1 MTSNE
6 KTRFTVR
13 NRLADHFDE
22 GFADD
27 LMSLVPPFDIS
38 ELATRAEMHA
48 EFGNVRAEMALGFAG
63 VDAEFGNVRAEMA
76 LGFARVDAEFGNVRA
91 EMALGFAGVDA
102 EFGSLRAEM
111 ALGFARVDTR
121 FAELCS
127 EMHQNLRNSN
137 MAMMSLMVALHGLLF
152 AALKIWP

>member
-1 MTSNE
+1 MASNE
-6 KTRFTVR
+6 KTRFTIR

-27 LMSLVPPFDIS
+27 LMSLVPPFDVS

-48 EFGNVRAEMALGFAG
+48 EFGSVRAEMA
-63 VDAEFGNVRAEMA
+63 V
-76 LGFARVDAEFGNVRA
+76 
-91 EMALGFAGVDA
+91 GFAGVDA

-111 ALGFARVDTR
+111 ALGFARVDTK
-121 FAELCS
+121 FAELRS

>member
-6 KTRFTVR
+6 KTRFTIR

-48 EFGNVRAEMALGFAG
+48 EFGSVRAEMALGFAG
-63 VDAEFGNVRAEMA
+63 VDAEFGS
-76 LGFARVDAEFGNVRA
+76 VRA
-91 EMALGFAGVDA
+91 EMALGFAGVDAEFGSVRAEMHA

-111 ALGFARVDTR
+111 ALGFARVDTK
-121 FAELCS
+121 FAELRS

>member
-1 MTSNE
+1 MTSDE
-6 KTRFTVR
+6 KARFTVR

-22 GFADD
+22 CFADD
-27 LMSLVPPFDIS
+27 LMSLVPPFDVS

-48 EFGNVRAEMALGFAG
+48 GFGS
-63 VDAEFGNVRAEMA
+63 
-76 LGFARVDAEFGNVRA
+76 VRA

-102 EFGSLRAEM
+102 EFGSVRAEM
-111 ALGFARVDTR
+111 ALGFARVDTK

>member
-27 LMSLVPPFDIS
+27 LMSLVPPFDVS

-48 EFGNVRAEMALGFAG
+48 EFGSL
-63 VDAEFGNVRAEMA
+63 
-76 LGFARVDAEFGNVRA
+76 RA

-111 ALGFARVDTR
+111 ALGFARVDTK
-121 FAELCS
+121 FAELRS

>member
-6 KTRFTVR
+6 KTRFTIR

-48 EFGNVRAEMALGFAG
+48 EFGSVRAEMH
-63 VDAEFGNVRAEMA
+63 AEFGS
-76 LGFARVDAEFGNVRA
+76 VRA

-111 ALGFARVDTR
+111 ALGFARVDTK
-121 FAELCS
+121 FAELRS

>member
-1 MTSNE
+1 MTGNE
-6 KTRFTVR
+6 KTRFTIR

-27 LMSLVPPFDIS
+27 LMSLVPPFDVS
-38 ELATRAEMHA
+38 ELATRAEMA
-48 EFGNVRAEMALGFAG
+48 LGFARVDTEFGSVRAEMALGFAG
-63 VDAEFGNVRAEMA
+63 VDTEC
-76 LGFARVDAEFGNVRA
+76 
-91 EMALGFAGVDA
+91 
-102 EFGSLRAEM
+102 GSLRADI
-111 ALGFARVDTR
+111 ALGFARVDTK
-121 FAELCS
+121 FAELRS

>member
-6 KTRFTVR
+6 KTRFTIR

-48 EFGNVRAEMALGFAG
+48 EFGS
-63 VDAEFGNVRAEMA
+63 VRAEMA
-76 LGFARVDAEFGNVRA
+76 LGFAR
-91 EMALGFAGVDA
+91 VDA

-111 ALGFARVDTR
+111 ALGFARVDTK
-121 FAELCS
+121 FAELRS

>member
-6 KTRFTVR
+6 KTRFTIR

-27 LMSLVPPFDIS
+27 LMSLVPPFDVS

-48 EFGNVRAEMALGFAG
+48 EFGS
-63 VDAEFGNVRAEMA
+63 VRAEMA
-76 LGFARVDAEFGNVRA
+76 LGFARVDAEFGSVRA
-91 EMALGFAGVDA
+91 EMALGFARVDA
-102 EFGSLRAEM
+102 EFGSVRAEM
-111 ALGFARVDTR
+111 ALGFARVDTK
-121 FAELCS
+121 FAELRS

>member
-1 MTSNE
+1 MTSDE

-27 LMSLVPPFDIS
+27 LMSLVPPFDVS

-48 EFGNVRAEMALGFAG
+48 EFGSLRAEMALGFAG
-63 VDAEFGNVRAEMA
+63 VHAEFGS
-76 LGFARVDAEFGNVRA
+76 VRA

-111 ALGFARVDTR
+111 ALGFARVDTK
-121 FAELCS
+121 FAELRS

>member
-6 KTRFTVR
+6 KTRFTIR

-27 LMSLVPPFDIS
+27 LMSLVPPFDVS

-48 EFGNVRAEMALGFAG
+48 EFGSVRAEMALGFAG
-63 VDAEFGNVRAEMA
+63 VDAEFGS
-76 LGFARVDAEFGNVRA
+76 LRA

-111 ALGFARVDTR
+111 ALGFARVDTK
-121 FAELCS
+121 FAELRS

>member
-1 MTSNE
+1 MASNE

-27 LMSLVPPFDIS
+27 LMSLVPPFDVS

-48 EFGNVRAEMALGFAG
+48 EFGS
-63 VDAEFGNVRAEMA
+63 
-76 LGFARVDAEFGNVRA
+76 VRA

-102 EFGSLRAEM
+102 EFGSVRAEM
-111 ALGFARVDTR
+111 ALGFARVDTK
-121 FAELCS
+121 FAELRS

>member
-1 MTSNE
+1 MTSDE

-27 LMSLVPPFDIS
+27 LMSLVPPFDVS

-48 EFGNVRAEMALGFAG
+48 EFGSLRAEMALGFAG
-63 VDAEFGNVRAEMA
+63 VDAEFGSVRAEMA
-76 LGFARVDAEFGNVRA
+76 LGFAR
-91 EMALGFAGVDA
+91 VDA

-111 ALGFARVDTR
+111 ALGFARVDTK
-121 FAELCS
+121 FAELRS

>member
-27 LMSLVPPFDIS
+27 LMSLVPPFDVS

-48 EFGNVRAEMALGFAG
+48 EFGS
-63 VDAEFGNVRAEMA
+63 
-76 LGFARVDAEFGNVRA
+76 VRA

-111 ALGFARVDTR
+111 ALGFARVDTK
-121 FAELCS
+121 FAELRS

>member
-6 KTRFTVR
+6 KTRFTIR

-48 EFGNVRAEMALGFAG
+48 EFG
-63 VDAEFGNVRAEMA
+63 
-76 LGFARVDAEFGNVRA
+76 
-91 EMALGFAGVDA
+91 
-102 EFGSLRAEM
+102 SLRAEM
-111 ALGFARVDTR
+111 AMENVEPMSTTKTIDCSLRPNQSTAIGSQQMLGND
-121 FAELCS
+121 
-127 EMHQNLRNSN
+127 
-137 MAMMSLMVALHGLLF
+137 
-152 AALKIWP
+152 

>member
-1 MTSNE
+1 MTSDE
-6 KTRFTVR
+6 KTRFTIR

-48 EFGNVRAEMALGFAG
+48 EFGSVRAEMH
-63 VDAEFGNVRAEMA
+63 AEFGSVRAEMHAEFGSVRAEMA
-76 LGFARVDAEFGNVRA
+76 LGFARVD
-91 EMALGFAGVDA
+91 
-102 EFGSLRAEM
+102 
-111 ALGFARVDTR
+111 TK
-121 FAELCS
+121 FAELRS

>member
-27 LMSLVPPFDIS
+27 LMSLVPPFDVS

-48 EFGNVRAEMALGFAG
+48 EFGS
-63 VDAEFGNVRAEMA
+63 VRAEMA
-76 LGFARVDAEFGNVRA
+76 LGFAR
-91 EMALGFAGVDA
+91 VDA

-111 ALGFARVDTR
+111 ALGFARVDTK
-121 FAELCS
+121 FAELRS

>member
-6 KTRFTVR
+6 KTRFTIR

-48 EFGNVRAEMALGFAG
+48 EFGS
-63 VDAEFGNVRAEMA
+63 VRAEMA
-76 LGFARVDAEFGNVRA
+76 LGFARVDAEFGSVRA
-91 EMALGFAGVDA
+91 EMHA
-102 EFGSLRAEM
+102 EFGSVRGEM

-121 FAELCS
+121 FAELRS
-127 EMHQNLRNSN
+127 EIHQNLRNSN

-152 AALKIWP
+152 AALRIWP

>member
-1 MTSNE
+1 MTSDE

-27 LMSLVPPFDIS
+27 LMSLVPPFDVS

-48 EFGNVRAEMALGFAG
+48 GFGS
-63 VDAEFGNVRAEMA
+63 VRAEMA
-76 LGFARVDAEFGNVRA
+76 LGFARVDAEFGSLRA
-91 EMALGFAGVDA
+91 EMALGFAGVD
-102 EFGSLRAEM
+102 
-111 ALGFARVDTR
+111 TK
-121 FAELCS
+121 FAELRS

>member
-27 LMSLVPPFDIS
+27 LMSLVPPFDVS

-48 EFGNVRAEMALGFAG
+48 EFGS
-63 VDAEFGNVRAEMA
+63 
-76 LGFARVDAEFGNVRA
+76 VRA

-111 ALGFARVDTR
+111 ALGFARVDTK

>member
-6 KTRFTVR
+6 KTRFTIR

-27 LMSLVPPFDIS
+27 LMSLVPPFDVS

-48 EFGNVRAEMALGFAG
+48 EFGSLRAEMALGFAG
-63 VDAEFGNVRAEMA
+63 VDAEFGS
-76 LGFARVDAEFGNVRA
+76 VRA

-111 ALGFARVDTR
+111 ALGFARVDTK
-121 FAELCS
+121 FAELRS

>member
-1 MTSNE
+1 MTSDE

-48 EFGNVRAEMALGFAG
+48 EFGSVRAEMH
-63 VDAEFGNVRAEMA
+63 AEFGSVRAEMH
-76 LGFARVDAEFGNVRA
+76 
-91 EMALGFAGVDA
+91 A
-102 EFGSLRAEM
+102 EFGSVRGEM
-111 ALGFARVDTR
+111 ALGFARVDTK
-121 FAELCS
+121 FAELRS

>member
-1 MTSNE
+1 MTGNE
-6 KTRFTVR
+6 KTRFTIR

-27 LMSLVPPFDIS
+27 LMSLVPPFDVS
-38 ELATRAEMHA
+38 ELATRAEMA
-48 EFGNVRAEMALGFAG
+48 LGFARVDTEFGSVRAEMALGFAG
-63 VDAEFGNVRAEMA
+63 VDV
-76 LGFARVDAEFGNVRA
+76 
-91 EMALGFAGVDA
+91 

-111 ALGFARVDTR
+111 ALGFARVDTK
-121 FAELCS
+121 FAELRS

>member
-27 LMSLVPPFDIS
+27 LMSLVPPFDVS

-48 EFGNVRAEMALGFAG
+48 EFGSVRAEMALGFAG
-63 VDAEFGNVRAEMA
+63 VDAEFGSVRAEMA
-76 LGFARVDAEFGNVRA
+76 LGFAR
-91 EMALGFAGVDA
+91 VDA

-111 ALGFARVDTR
+111 ALGFARVDTK
-121 FAELCS
+121 FAELRS

>member
-1 MTSNE
+1 MTSDE
-6 KTRFTVR
+6 KTRFTIR

-27 LMSLVPPFDIS
+27 LMSLVPPFDVS

-48 EFGNVRAEMALGFAG
+48 EFGS
-63 VDAEFGNVRAEMA
+63 VRAEMA
-76 LGFARVDAEFGNVRA
+76 LGFARVDAEFGSVRA
-91 EMALGFAGVDA
+91 EMALGFARVDA
-102 EFGSLRAEM
+102 EFGSVRAEM
-111 ALGFARVDTR
+111 ALGFARVDTK
-121 FAELCS
+121 FAELRS

>member
-6 KTRFTVR
+6 KTRFTIR

-27 LMSLVPPFDIS
+27 LMSLVPPFDVS

-48 EFGNVRAEMALGFAG
+48 EFGSVRAEMALGFAG
-63 VDAEFGNVRAEMA
+63 VDAEFGSVRAEMA
-76 LGFARVDAEFGNVRA
+76 LGFAR
-91 EMALGFAGVDA
+91 VDA

-111 ALGFARVDTR
+111 ALGFARVDTK
-121 FAELCS
+121 FAELRS

>member
-1 MTSNE
+1 MTGNE
-6 KTRFTVR
+6 KTRFTIR

-27 LMSLVPPFDIS
+27 LMSLVPPFDVS
-38 ELATRAEMHA
+38 ELAT
-48 EFGNVRAEMALGFAG
+48 
-63 VDAEFGNVRAEMA
+63 
-76 LGFARVDAEFGNVRA
+76 RA

-111 ALGFARVDTR
+111 ALGFARVDTK
-121 FAELCS
+121 FAELRS

>member
-1 MTSNE
+1 MTSDE
-6 KTRFTVR
+6 KTRFTIR

-27 LMSLVPPFDIS
+27 LMSLVPPFDVS

-48 EFGNVRAEMALGFAG
+48 EFGSVRAEMALGFAG
-63 VDAEFGNVRAEMA
+63 VDAEFGSVRAEMA
-76 LGFARVDAEFGNVRA
+76 LGFAR
-91 EMALGFAGVDA
+91 VDA

-111 ALGFARVDTR
+111 ALGFARVDTK
-121 FAELCS
+121 FAELRS

>member
-1 MTSNE
+1 MASNE

-48 EFGNVRAEMALGFAG
+48 EFGSVRG
-63 VDAEFGNVRAEMA
+63 
-76 LGFARVDAEFGNVRA
+76 
-91 EMALGFAGVDA
+91 
-102 EFGSLRAEM
+102 EM
-111 ALGFARVDTR
+111 ALGFARVDTK
-121 FAELCS
+121 FAELRS

>member
-6 KTRFTVR
+6 KTRFTIR

-48 EFGNVRAEMALGFAG
+48 EFGS
-63 VDAEFGNVRAEMA
+63 
-76 LGFARVDAEFGNVRA
+76 VRA

-111 ALGFARVDTR
+111 ALGFARVDAEFGSLRAEMALGFARVDTK
-121 FAELCS
+121 FAELRS

>member
-48 EFGNVRAEMALGFAG
+48 EFGSLRAEMALGFAG
-63 VDAEFGNVRAEMA
+63 VDAEFGS
-76 LGFARVDAEFGNVRA
+76 LRA

-121 FAELCS
+121 FAELRS

>member
-1 MTSNE
+1 
-6 KTRFTVR
+6 
-13 NRLADHFDE
+13 
-22 GFADD
+22 
-27 LMSLVPPFDIS
+27 MSLVPPFDIS

-48 EFGNVRAEMALGFAG
+48 EFGSVRGEMGLGFAR
-63 VDAEFGNVRAEMA
+63 VDAEFGSVRAEMA
-76 LGFARVDAEFGNVRA
+76 LGFAR
-91 EMALGFAGVDA
+91 VDA

-111 ALGFARVDTR
+111 ALGFARVDTK
-121 FAELCS
+121 FAELRS

>member
-1 MTSNE
+1 MTSDE

-48 EFGNVRAEMALGFAG
+48 ESGSLRAEMG
-63 VDAEFGNVRAEMA
+63 
-76 LGFARVDAEFGNVRA
+76 LGFARVDAEFGSVRA
-91 EMALGFAGVDA
+91 EMGLGFARVDA

-111 ALGFARVDTR
+111 ALGFARVDTK
-121 FAELCS
+121 FAELRS

>member
-6 KTRFTVR
+6 KTRFTIR

-27 LMSLVPPFDIS
+27 LMSLVPPFDVS

-48 EFGNVRAEMALGFAG
+48 EFGSL
-63 VDAEFGNVRAEMA
+63 RAEMA
-76 LGFARVDAEFGNVRA
+76 LGFAR
-91 EMALGFAGVDA
+91 VDA

-111 ALGFARVDTR
+111 ALGFARVDAEFGSARAEMALGFARVDTK
-121 FAELCS
+121 FAELRS

>member
-1 MTSNE
+1 MTSDE
-6 KTRFTVR
+6 KTRFTIR

-27 LMSLVPPFDIS
+27 LMSLVPPFDVS

-48 EFGNVRAEMALGFAG
+48 EFGSVRAEMALGFAG
-63 VDAEFGNVRAEMA
+63 VHAEFGRVDAEFGSVRAEMA
-76 LGFARVDAEFGNVRA
+76 LGFARVDAEFGSV
-91 EMALGFAGVDA
+91 
-102 EFGSLRAEM
+102 RAEM
-111 ALGFARVDTR
+111 ALGFARVDTK
-121 FAELCS
+121 FAELRS

>member
-6 KTRFTVR
+6 KTRFTIR

-27 LMSLVPPFDIS
+27 LMSLVPPFDVS

-48 EFGNVRAEMALGFAG
+48 EFGSVRAEMALGFAG
-63 VDAEFGNVRAEMA
+63 VDAEFGS
-76 LGFARVDAEFGNVRA
+76 VRA
-91 EMALGFAGVDA
+91 EMALGFAGVDAEFGSVRAEMHA

-111 ALGFARVDTR
+111 ALGFARVDTK
-121 FAELCS
+121 FAELRS

>member
-1 MTSNE
+1 MTGNE
-6 KTRFTVR
+6 KTRFTIR

-27 LMSLVPPFDIS
+27 LMSLVPPFDVS
-38 ELATRAEMHA
+38 ELAT
-48 EFGNVRAEMALGFAG
+48 
-63 VDAEFGNVRAEMA
+63 RAEMA
-76 LGFARVDAEFGNVRA
+76 LGFARVDAEFGSVRA

-111 ALGFARVDTR
+111 ALGFARVDTK
-121 FAELCS
+121 FAELRS

>member
-1 MTSNE
+1 MTGNE
-6 KTRFTVR
+6 KTRFTIR

-27 LMSLVPPFDIS
+27 LMSLVPPFDVS
-38 ELATRAEMHA
+38 ELAT
-48 EFGNVRAEMALGFAG
+48 
-63 VDAEFGNVRAEMA
+63 
-76 LGFARVDAEFGNVRA
+76 
-91 EMALGFAGVDA
+91 
-102 EFGSLRAEM
+102 RAEM
-111 ALGFARVDTR
+111 ALGFARVDTK
-121 FAELCS
+121 FAELRS

>member
-6 KTRFTVR
+6 KTRFTIR

-48 EFGNVRAEMALGFAG
+48 EFGSVRAEMH
-63 VDAEFGNVRAEMA
+63 AEFGKVRAEMH
-76 LGFARVDAEFGNVRA
+76 
-91 EMALGFAGVDA
+91 A
-102 EFGSLRAEM
+102 EFGSVRGEM
-111 ALGFARVDTR
+111 ALGFARVDTK
-121 FAELCS
+121 FAELRS

>member
-27 LMSLVPPFDIS
+27 LMSLVPPFDVS

-48 EFGNVRAEMALGFAG
+48 EFGSLRAEMALGFAG
-63 VDAEFGNVRAEMA
+63 VDAEFGS
-76 LGFARVDAEFGNVRA
+76 VRA

-111 ALGFARVDTR
+111 ALGFARVDTK
-121 FAELCS
+121 FAELRS